1 MKPSVLIDTNIL
13 VSGLV
18 FTKGNE
24 HEVLKLAEEDEITL
38 ILPELVL
45 EEARR
50 VLASKFRGYEG
61 LLDVFLSRVEYR
73 RVEWIEIEEAIPVTL
88 RLVRDRKDAAV
99 AASVIVSKPRF
110 FITGDESLREDLA
123 ACREAEATRTLSSRA
138 FIESRKS

>member
-1 MKPSVLIDTNIL
+1 LKPSVLVDTNIL

-24 HEVLKLAEEDEITL
+24 HEVLRLAEEEEITL
-38 ILPELVL
+38 ILPEFIL

-61 LLDVFLSRVEYR
+61 LLDIFLSRVEYR
-73 RVEWIEIEEAIPVTL
+73 RVEWIEIEEAIPTAV

-110 FITGDESLREDLA
+110 FITGDERLRKDLV
-123 ACREAEATRTLSSRA
+123 ACQKAEATKTLSSRA
-138 FIESRKS
+138 FLESRKP

>member
-1 MKPSVLIDTNIL
+1 LKPSVLVDTNIL

-18 FTKGNE
+18 FAKGNE
-24 HEVLKLAEEDEITL
+24 HGVLKLAEEEEIAL

-73 RVEWIEIEEAIPVTL
+73 RVGWTEIEEAIPTAV
-88 RLVRDRKDAAV
+88 RIVRDRKDAAV

-110 FITGDESLREDLA
+110 FITGDERLREDLA
-123 ACREAEATRTLSSRA
+123 ARREAKATETLSSRA
-138 FIESRKS
+138 FLKSRKP

>member
-1 MKPSVLIDTNIL
+1 LKPSVLVDTNIL

-18 FTKGNE
+18 FAKGNE
-24 HEVLKLAEEDEITL
+24 HEVLKLAEEEGIAL

-61 LLDVFLSRVEYR
+61 LLDIFLSRIKYR
-73 RVEWIEIEEAIPVTL
+73 RIEWTEIEEAIPVAL
-88 RLVRDRKDAAV
+88 RLVRDKKDAAV

-110 FITGDESLREDLA
+110 FVTGDEGLRDDLT
-123 ACREAEATRTLSSRA
+123 ACREAEATKTLSSRV
-138 FIESRKS
+138 FLESRKP

>member
-1 MKPSVLIDTNIL
+1 MKPSVLIDTNVL

-24 HEVLKLAEEDEITL
+24 HRILRLAEEDEITL

-61 LLDVFLSRVEYR
+61 LLDVFLSRIRYR
-73 RVEWIEIEEAIPVTL
+73 RVEWIEIEEAIKTAL

-110 FITGDESLREDLA
+110 FITGDEELREDLN
-123 ACREAEATRTLSSRA
+123 ACREVEVTKTLSSRA
-138 FIESRKS
+138 FLESRKP

>member
-1 MKPSVLIDTNIL
+1 LKPSVLIDTNIL

-18 FTKGNE
+18 FAKGNE
-24 HEVLKLAEEDEITL
+24 HEVLKLAEEEEITL

-61 LLDVFLSRVEYR
+61 LLDIFLSRVEYR
-73 RVEWIEIEEAIPVTL
+73 RVEWIEIEEAIPTAV
-88 RLVRDRKDAAV
+88 RIVRDRKDAAV

-110 FITGDESLREDLA
+110 FITGDEGLREDLA
-123 ACREAEATRTLSSRA
+123 ACREAEATKTLPSRA
-138 FIESRKS
+138 FLESRKP

>member
-1 MKPSVLIDTNIL
+1 LKPSVLVDTNIL

-24 HEVLKLAEEDEITL
+24 HEVLRLAEEEEIAL

>member
-1 MKPSVLIDTNIL
+1 LKPSVLVDTNIL

-24 HEVLKLAEEDEITL
+24 HEVLRLAEEEEIAL
-38 ILPELVL
+38 ILPEFVL

-73 RVEWIEIEEAIPVTL
+73 RVEWIEIEEAIPTAV
-88 RLVRDRKDAAV
+88 RIVRDRKDAAV

-110 FITGDESLREDLA
+110 FITGDEGLREDLT
-123 ACREAEATRTLSSRA
+123 ACREAGATKILTGRA
-138 FIESRKS
+138 FLESRKP

>member
-1 MKPSVLIDTNIL
+1 MKPSVLVDTNVL

-24 HEVLKLAEEDEITL
+24 HEVLKMAEEDEITL

-50 VLASKFRGYEG
+50 VLTSKFRGCEG
-61 LLDVFLSRVEYR
+61 LLDIFLSRIKYR
-73 RVEWIEIEEAIPVTL
+73 RVEWIEIEEAIKTAL
-88 RLVRDRKDAAV
+88 RLVRDGKDAAV

-110 FITGDESLREDLA
+110 FVTGDERLREDLTT
-123 ACREAEATRTLSSRA
+123 CREAEATETLSSRA
-138 FIESRKS
+138 FLESRKP

>member
-1 MKPSVLIDTNIL
+1 LKPSVLIDTNIL

-18 FTKGNE
+18 FAKGNE
-24 HEVLKLAEEDEITL
+24 HEVLKLAEEEEITL

-61 LLDVFLSRVEYR
+61 LLDIFLSRVEYR
-73 RVEWIEIEEAIPVTL
+73 RVEWIEIEEATPTAV

-99 AASVIVSKPRF
+99 TASVIVSKPRF
-110 FITGDESLREDLA
+110 FITGDEGLREDLA
-123 ACREAEATRTLSSRA
+123 ACREAEATKTLSSRA
-138 FIESRKS
+138 FLESRKP

>member
-1 MKPSVLIDTNIL
+1 LKPSVLIDTNVL

-24 HEVLKLAEEDEITL
+24 HEILKLAEEEEIAL
-38 ILPELVL
+38 ILPEFVL

-61 LLDVFLSRVEYR
+61 LLDVFLFRIRYR
-73 RVEWIEIEEAIPVTL
+73 RVEWIEIEDAIKTAL

-99 AASVIVSKPRF
+99 VASVIISKPRF
-110 FITGDESLREDLA
+110 FITGDEGLREDLN
-123 ACREAEATRTLSSRA
+123 ACHEAEVTKTMSSRA
-138 FIESRKS
+138 FLESRKP